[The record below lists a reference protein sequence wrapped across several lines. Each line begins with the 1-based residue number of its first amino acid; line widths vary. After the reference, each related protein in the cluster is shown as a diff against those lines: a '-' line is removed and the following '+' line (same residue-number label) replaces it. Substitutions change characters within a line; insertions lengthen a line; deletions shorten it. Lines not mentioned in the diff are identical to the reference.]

1 MFLLLTNNVTNARLG
16 VVRILQYSYIRS
28 IVIGLAV
35 SRFRIIEMSIERA
48 ENLAL
53 HVEVD

>member
-16 VVRILQYSYIRS
+16 IVRILQYSYIRT
-28 IVIGLAV
+28 IVIDLAV
-35 SRFRIIEMSIERA
+35 SRFRIIEMSIERV